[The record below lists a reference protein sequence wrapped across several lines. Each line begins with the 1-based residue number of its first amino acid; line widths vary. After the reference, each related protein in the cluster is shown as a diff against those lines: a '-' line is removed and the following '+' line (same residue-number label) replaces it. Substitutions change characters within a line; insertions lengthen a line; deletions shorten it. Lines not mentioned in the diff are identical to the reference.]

1 MKHPIIAIGQCKI
14 VAAAQVEGEEAKL
27 PTIEIKAYNGGIM
40 TVGYYGPVVIDLAG
54 LTASDSVP
62 ILYHHET
69 YSVENILGQTTAIAN
84 DGKTLGMS
92 GTVMA
97 DSQTAGSVKTL
108 AANGFKFQAS
118 VGVDPQKHGEVE
130 AGAEIEVNGQTLSGP
145 FTLIEAG
152 RLNEVSVVPMGA
164 DGSTSAK
171 IAAEQGAKV
180 APNTEGVN
188 AMKKLDAQ
196 GNPIVVPIEDGQPT
210 AEQIR
215 AEAVVEAKAEHTR
228 ISTVN
233 EVAKD
238 HTEIAAQAIEGGW
251 TPERTEL
258 VVAKAEL
265 ATEKERNKRPD
276 TPAIVGMRV
285 KEVSTD
291 ILGAAVAIRA
301 GLKSAD
307 KVFAADTC
315 QKASELKIHS
325 LTDFIR
331 AGLAASGKALEF
343 TRHETREFL
352 QAAFSTRDIANVIAA
367 TANKFIL
374 EGYGTVED
382 TWRKVA
388 AVRPVVDFKANTG
401 VRLVMADL
409 LKDLAPGGEIQ
420 HGTLSDD
427 TRTVTADTKALM
439 IGITRKDII
448 NDDLGV
454 LTDIPRRLGF
464 AAARTFNT
472 DFWAAFEAAVAAAY
486 TEAHANTTT
495 GALTAT
501 TLSAAEVLFDALS
514 DADGNPLGTEASM
527 LLTGSTASGPARDL
541 YISQNMIGGT
551 GKTTAGNRYAGMFD
565 PVKSRYL
572 SAAPWLLVGNPLG
585 VPLMEASFLN
595 GREEP
600 FVETADADFNTLGVQ
615 MRCYYDYGT
624 DFAEWRAAVY
634 STGA

>member
-1 MKHPIIAIGQCKI
+1 MKHPIIAIGTCHI
-14 VAAAQVEGEEAKL
+14 VAAASKEGEATKL
-27 PTIEIKAYNGGIM
+27 PTIEIEAYNGGIM
-40 TVGYYGPVVIDLAG
+40 DVGYWGPVVIDLAG
-54 LTASDSVP
+54 LTASDSTP
-62 ILYHHET
+62 ILYAHNQ
-69 YSVENILGQTTAIAN
+69 SSIDGILGQTTAIAN
-84 DGKTLGMS
+84 DGKTLAMS
-92 GTVMA
+92 GEIMGDGLT
-97 DSQTAGSVKTL
+97 SQRVKAL
-108 AANGFKFQAS
+108 AVDGFKFQAS

-130 AGAEIEVNGQTLSGP
+130 TGAEIEVNGQTLSGP

-152 RLNEVSVVPMGA
+152 KLNEVSVVPMGA

-180 APNTEGVN
+180 APNSEGVN
-188 AMKKLDAQ
+188 VKLDAQ
-196 GNPIVVPIEDGQPT
+196 GNPIVEPAEDGQPT
-210 AEQIR
+210 ADQIR
-215 AEAVVEAKAEHTR
+215 AEAVVNAKAETIR
-228 ISTVN
+228 VDGINKLTVG
-233 EVAKD
+233 
-238 HTEIAAQAIEGGW
+238 HTEIAEQAIEGKW
-251 TPERTEL
+251 TLEHTEL
-258 VVAKAEL
+258 IVAKAEL
-265 ATEKERNKRPD
+265 AIEKEQNKRPD

-307 KVFAADTC
+307 KVFASDTC
-315 QKASELKIHS
+315 QKATELKIHS
-325 LTDFIR
+325 LTDFVR

-382 TWRKVA
+382 AWRKVA

-401 VRLVMADL
+401 VRLVMANL
-409 LKDLAPGGEIQ
+409 LKDLGTGGEIQ

-427 TRTVTADTKALM
+427 TRTVQAETKALM
-439 IGITRKDII
+439 LGVTRTDII

-454 LTDIPRRLGF
+454 LSDLPRRLGF

-472 DFWAAFEAAVAAAY
+472 DFWAAFEAAVATAF
-486 TEAHANTTT
+486 TGAHANTTT

-501 TLSAAEVLFDALS
+501 TMAAAETLFDALS
-514 DADGNPLGTEASM
+514 DNDGNPLGTEASM

-541 YISQNMIGGT
+541 FISQNMIGGT
-551 GKTTAGNRYAGMFD
+551 GKTTAGNRYAGMFE

>member
-14 VAAAQVEGEEAKL
+14 VAAVPVEGEEAKL
-27 PTIEIKAYNGGIM
+27 PTIEIEAYNGGIM
-40 TVGYYGPVVIDLAG
+40 NVGYWGPVVIDLTG
-54 LTASDSVP
+54 LTASDSTP
-62 ILYHHET
+62 ILYAHNQ
-69 YSVENILGQTTAIAN
+69 SSIENILGQTTAIAN
-84 DGKTLGMS
+84 DGKTLSMS
-92 GTVMA
+92 GQVMA

-118 VGVDPQKHGEVE
+118 VGVDPQKHGEIE
-130 AGAEIEVNGQTLSGP
+130 AGAEIEVNGQMLQGP

-152 RLNEVSVVPMGA
+152 KLNEVSVVTMGA
-164 DGSTSAK
+164 DGNTSAK
-171 IAAEQGAKV
+171 IAAKQGATV
-180 APNTEGVN
+180 APNSKGVK

-196 GNPIVVPIEDGQPT
+196 GNPIVDPIEDGQPT
-210 AEQIR
+210 AEEIR
-215 AEAVVEAKAEHTR
+215 AAAVADAKIETAR
-228 ISTVN
+228 IG
-233 EVAKD
+233 EVHKLTAN
-238 HTEIAAQAIEGGW
+238 HPEIAEQAIAGKW
-251 TPERTEL
+251 TPEHTEL

-265 ATEKERNKRPD
+265 AAEKKRNERPEG
-276 TPAIVGMRV
+276 PAIVGTRV
-285 KEVSTD
+285 KEVGTN

-301 GLKSAD
+301 GIQNAD
-307 KVFAADTC
+307 KVFSADVC
-315 QKASELKIHS
+315 QKATELKIYS
-325 LTDFIR
+325 FTDFIR
-331 AGLAASGKALEF
+331 AGLAASGKALEY

-401 VRLVMADL
+401 VRLVMANLLQDL
-409 LKDLAPGGEIQ
+409 SAGGEIQ
-420 HGTLSDD
+420 HGELSDD
-427 TRTVTADTKALM
+427 TRTVQADTKALM
-439 IGITRKDII
+439 LGVTRKDII

-454 LTDIPRRLGF
+454 LSDLPRRLGF

-472 DFWAAFEAAVAAAY
+472 DFWAAFEAAVATAY
-486 TEAHANTTT
+486 TGAHANTTT

-501 TLSAAEVLFDALS
+501 TLAAAETLFDALS
-514 DADGNPLGTEASM
+514 DDDGNPLGTEASM

-551 GKTTAGNRYAGMFD
+551 SKTTAGNRYAGMFD

-585 VPLMEASFLN
+585 IPLMEASFLN